1 MRSLELQR
9 ENIPKLFEEI
19 IYAGYK
25 RFENLDQYKDRDV
38 VDPLMKITRMM
49 GYAFEKSE
57 ESRKSINSANDM
69 TRDSAKNETMMG
81 LYRSRVEEYY
91 QEQQESLKEAQ
102 QLFDDSEDLDD
113 ITNVEGLEELNISA
127 GVEECEDTIE
137 ELDTNSEDFFGEDF

>member
-1 MRSLELQR
+1 
-9 ENIPKLFEEI
+9 
-19 IYAGYK
+19 
-25 RFENLDQYKDRDV
+25 
-38 VDPLMKITRMM
+38 M

-57 ESRKSINSANDM
+57 ESRKSISSANDM